1 MKKVAIL
8 VFVYIFIPSIIFS
21 QTIDNIDYF
30 SPETDG
36 VIAIKKGNQWGF
48 INNQGD
54 IVIDFRNDVVV
65 TNTGSDSYPIFKN
78 NRCLIVQKKDG
89 ISYFGYIDKSGKKAI
104 EPQFLNA
111 SNFNNNIALVL
122 KLLKTE
128 VGYNDYLKK
137 PIIKNRFSEVII
149 NTDGKDLHHITK
161 PKNVMLRKD
170 HLKTS
175 PQITT
180 KILSDKLI
188 AIKENKKWTIKNIK

>member
-30 SPETDG
+30 SPETEG

-89 ISYFGYIDKSGKKAI
+89 ISYFGYIDKSGNKAI

-170 HLKTS
+170 HLKKS